1 MAFLLLSYLILP
13 AQKTR
18 SHYLS
23 VCLIVSIMM
32 IAIGFTIPLGSKPQ
46 QCHNEITPNDM
57 YSSLECAF
65 SGAFVVAGGLSVV
78 VWILIRALSMNLQIC
93 WDIVPG
99 NKFFYASQ
107 ALGWGVSAT
116 LFSLTIALTGV
127 SFRMGDT
134 CHVNHQHAMGVFWGP
149 LLFMAGAAGI
159 LQLGT
164 FIYCINVYLK
174 NLWTEQNGHHHNPSS
189 GTPGSIKKGLPSY
202 QSSSGSSQRGSTARA
217 VYQRLKK
224 VLWLQWRGLFI
235 VTIILVDVVYF
246 SVIFVWLD
254 SQQTTIGQDW
264 NEVGPWIICMIQDP
278 TAKGRNHC
286 MPLIQPFLVSEGV
299 LVSVLMLL
307 SVAGMQCFLLLARPS
322 LFSAW
327 WTLLRKGPS
336 SAAQQPEFIDLD
348 AAAAAAS
355 RPGLAGRS
363 MSAQKPLLPSHSRH
377 EEARS
382 ASALGISSAGK
393 LSPQVAVVTIPDN
406 NWPLKS
412 DSASPS
418 MRNSIQSVESGI
430 SAETRRQYQQSQNAS
445 NSQSPAITPRSALA
459 PSPSLFVP
467 REYSPQPAPNT
478 TASPNLTLSPQS
490 RQHRPAHTSPPLR
503 SPSTAGST
511 PPLSSL
517 QAFQQISNDTN
528 TNNTNEGGTGPNMI
542 NHPSISSPPTP
553 SLTPSSPERDT
564 RSSSPV
570 PPQTLYQR
578 QQLQRHL
585 QQREEW
591 RLQQQQQQGH
601 QLLR

>member
-1 MAFLLLSYLILP
+1 MANSSYVGDCVAPFLDASKFPSNEGFLAGRFCETILNLPNQPTCCLPCPASDYIYPQSFGTSIAAASWLNVAGLALMAFLLLSYLILP

-278 TAKGRNHC
+278 SAKGRNHC

-348 AAAAAAS
+348 A
-355 RPGLAGRS
+355 
-363 MSAQKPLLPSHSRH
+363 
-377 EEARS
+377 
-382 ASALGISSAGK
+382 
-393 LSPQVAVVTIPDN
+393 
-406 NWPLKS
+406 
-412 DSASPS
+412 
-418 MRNSIQSVESGI
+418 
-430 SAETRRQYQQSQNAS
+430 
-445 NSQSPAITPRSALA
+445 
-459 PSPSLFVP
+459 
-467 REYSPQPAPNT
+467 
-478 TASPNLTLSPQS
+478 
-490 RQHRPAHTSPPLR
+490 
-503 SPSTAGST
+503 
-511 PPLSSL
+511 
-517 QAFQQISNDTN
+517 
-528 TNNTNEGGTGPNMI
+528 
-542 NHPSISSPPTP
+542 
-553 SLTPSSPERDT
+553 
-564 RSSSPV
+564 
-570 PPQTLYQR
+570 
-578 QQLQRHL
+578 
-585 QQREEW
+585 
-591 RLQQQQQQGH
+591 
-601 QLLR
+601 

>member
-1 MAFLLLSYLILP
+1 MLLSYLLLP

-23 VCLIVSIMM
+23 VCLILSIMM
-32 IAIGFTIPLGSKPQ
+32 IAIGFTIPLGSKPE

-57 YSSLECAF
+57 YSSVECAF
-65 SGAFVVAGGLSVV
+65 SGAFVIAGGLSVV

-99 NKFFYASQ
+99 TRFFYTSQ
-107 ALGWGVSAT
+107 ALGWGASAT
-116 LFSLTIALTGV
+116 LFALTMSLTGV

-134 CHVNHQHAMGVFWGP
+134 CHVNHKHAMEVFWGP
-149 LLFMAGAAGI
+149 LLFMAGAAGL

-164 FIYCINVYLK
+164 FVYCIHVYLK
-174 NLWTEQNGHHHNPSS
+174 NLWTEQNGNHHNAASN
-189 GTPGSIKKGLPSY
+189 TPGSIKKGLPSY
-202 QSSSGSSQRGSTARA
+202 QSSSNSSQRGTTARA

-254 SQQTTIGQDW
+254 GQQSTIGQDW

-278 TAKGRNHC
+278 SINGRNRC
-286 MPLIQPFLVSEGV
+286 MPLIQPHLVSEGV

-327 WTLLRKGPS
+327 WTLITKGPANAS
-336 SAAQQPEFIDLD
+336 RQPEFIDLD
-348 AAAAAAS
+348 AAAAAAN
-355 RPGLAGRS
+355 RPGLSGRS
-363 MSAQKPLLPSHSRH
+363 MSAQKPLLPSHTLHGQRQST
-377 EEARS
+377 
-382 ASALGISSAGK
+382 SALGISSGK
-393 LSPQVAVVTIPDN
+393 MSPQVAVISVPDKD
-406 NWPLKS
+406 WPLKS
-412 DSASPS
+412 ELAPSVRDS
-418 MRNSIQSVESGI
+418 MQSVESGI
-430 SAETRRQYQQSQNAS
+430 TAESRPQTQQLHSLA
-445 NSQSPAITPRSALA
+445 NSQAVAAATRAALA
-459 PSPSLFVP
+459 STSPSITAQA
-467 REYSPQPAPNT
+467 YSPQPPPFT
-478 TASPNLTLSPQS
+478 TSSPQPSLSPPHTQ
-490 RQHRPAHTSPPLR
+490 QQQQPTEITSPTLGAF
-503 SPSTAGST
+503 STAGST

-517 QAFQQISNDTN
+517 RAFQNSTTSLNIPSGSSTAGTPTLKLTTSPSLSPSASPSHAISN
-528 TNNTNEGGTGPNMI
+528 
-542 NHPSISSPPTP
+542 PSS
-553 SLTPSSPERDT
+553 SSPERNT
-564 RSSSPV
+564 RSPSPV

-591 RLQQQQQQGH
+591 RMQQQQQQ
-601 QLLR
+601 R